1 MSENSTLR
9 IHATLRPHAE
19 EQPKQPIKIEP
30 AKAQRTKRR
39 RVKPRMTRTDRL
51 LRNSA
56 MACAMLLGVL
66 ALGNV
71 DQPWAKKAS
80 DTVEKALTMRID
92 LDESIGA
99 LEFVKNV
106 MPESALVFMNLSG
119 KAALEKPVDGPVAH
133 AWSSLQ
139 PWVMFNCG
147 ENTPVKAIGDGTVT
161 AVSPLSDGKFGVLVD
176 HGDGVESLYAQ
187 LTKVDVASG
196 DSVERGQAIGTGS
209 DVVYFEYRQNG
220 ESMDPA
226 AEMGL

>member
-9 IHATLRPHAE
+9 IHATLRPHVE
-19 EQPKQPIKIEP
+19 EVPRQPIKIEP
-30 AKAQRTKRR
+30 AKAQRSKHH
-39 RVKPRMTRTDRL
+39 RVKPRMTHTDRL

-56 MACAMLLGVL
+56 LACAMLLGVL

-99 LEFVKNV
+99 LEFVRNV
-106 MPESALVFMNLSG
+106 MPESALVFMNLSERT
-119 KAALEKPVDGPVAH
+119 ALEKPIDGPVAH

-147 ENTPVKAIGDGTVT
+147 ENTPVKAISSGTVT
-161 AVSPLSDGKFGVLVD
+161 AVSPLSDGRYGLLVD
-176 HGDGVESLYAQ
+176 HGEGLESLYAN
-187 LTKVDVASG
+187 LGEVTVASG
-196 DSVERGQAIGTGS
+196 DAVARGQQMGACDAGL
-209 DVVYFEYRQNG
+209 YFELRQGG
-220 ESMDPA
+220 EAVDPT
-226 AEMGL
+226 ERLGL